1 MLKGKKRPS
10 QTSGFFM
17 KIFFFI
23 SLFFLISNCS
33 FDLVDDHHG
42 VFFLDKKEK
51 KIIVQSSNKND
62 VIEIFGHPHS
72 KSISDENEWFYIERI
87 LIKGEYHKLGQH
99 VLKTNNVLI
108 LKFDKFG
115 ILNSKEIIDKN
126 KKKDIVFSKKET
138 TNDIGQKSFVERFLS
153 SVRSKMY
160 RKK

>member
-1 MLKGKKRPS
+1 MFIGIKYHRN
-10 QTSGFFM
+10 
-17 KIFFFI
+17 IFLVFVFI
-23 SLFFLISNCS
+23 ILNSCSLQEASKNHGIVFLENRSNK
-33 FDLVDDHHG
+33 L
-42 VFFLDKKEK
+42 
-51 KIIVQSSNKND
+51 IINKSNKND

>member
-1 MLKGKKRPS
+1 MQEASKNHG
-10 QTSGFFM
+10 
-17 KIFFFI
+17 IV
-23 SLFFLISNCS
+23 FLENRSNK
-33 FDLVDDHHG
+33 L
-42 VFFLDKKEK
+42 
-51 KIIVQSSNKND
+51 IINKSNKND
-62 VIEIFGHPHS
+62 VIKIFGHPHS
-72 KSISDENEWFYIERI
+72 KSINDENEWFYIERV
-87 LIKGEYHKLGQH
+87 LIKGDYHKLGQH

-138 TNDIGQKSFVERFLS
+138 TNDISQKSFVERFLS